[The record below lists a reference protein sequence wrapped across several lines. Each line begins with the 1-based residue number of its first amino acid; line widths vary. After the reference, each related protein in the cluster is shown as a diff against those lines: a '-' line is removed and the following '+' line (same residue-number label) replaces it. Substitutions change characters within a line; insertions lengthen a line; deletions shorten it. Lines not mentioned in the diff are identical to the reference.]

1 MQQVSRL
8 TRGAAQRRQSFGRT
22 PAAAAQLRRG
32 LGRTE
37 GPGGDN
43 VSEMRRNL
51 DRFELK
57 RDLDRRNHLGESF
70 YDGPSGRNFR
80 GGEDMDRYNN

>member
-8 TRGAAQRRQSFGRT
+8 TRGATQRRQSFGRT

-51 DRFELK
+51 DRFELE

-70 YDGPSGRNFR
+70 YDGPSGRNLR